1 MRERTSLRGA
11 PTDLRWLMVTAAV
24 IALTACP
31 AASLAAQRSELR
43 DGARIRLRAP
53 DVITDEA
60 EGLISGVR
68 GDTLLFISGS
78 SPQVRVPFSAIRSIA
93 VYRGRSHK
101 RGVLEGAA
109 WGAGIGLAAGFLS
122 QRTSCNTRTCDGGS
136 RAATIGVL
144 TAVGAAAGAMLG
156 RVRGGDRWETLGS
169 LR

>member
-1 MRERTSLRGA
+1 MRERASLRGA
-11 PTDLRWLMVTAAV
+11 PTDLRSLMVTVVV

-31 AASLAAQRSELR
+31 VASMAAQRSELR

-53 DVITDEA
+53 DFITDEA

-78 SPQVRVPFSAIRSIA
+78 SPQVRVPLSAIRSIS
-93 VYRGRSHK
+93 VYRGRSHR

-122 QRTSCNTRTCDGGS
+122 QRTTCNSSACGSGS
-136 RAATIGVL
+136 RAATIGVV
-144 TAVGAAAGAMLG
+144 TAVGAAGGAILG

-169 LR
+169 VR